1 MRKLSVA
8 SLSVLVCC
16 LSITNCAT
24 NATKPYDLVITG
36 GRVIDPETGLDAI
49 RNVAINAGRIEAVSS
64 LNLIGKQQVNATGLV
79 VSPGF
84 IDLHDHSQNIAG
96 DTYHVRDGVTTAL
109 ELENGVHPFPNNTAE
124 RQSLQQ
130 QLEARKG
137 KALINYG
144 YSVGYVGVRLLAKNK
159 DNKKVFY
166 EIANAEELKIILS
179 LVEQG
184 LDEGALGIGVPLD
197 YMSAAVNDEELEAL
211 FSLAAQRK
219 VPLFI
224 HIRMAGDVSDLSGF
238 EEMVDMVRKTGASLH
253 MVHITSTG
261 LGRTPAYI
269 DMMEQAQAEGLD
281 ITTELYP
288 YTAGS
293 TYISSTLFDQDW
305 QAKFGISYPS
315 IEWSLTGEC
324 FTDKKMWDEY
334 REKYPGGRV
343 NIHAMKEEWL
353 EAALRHPGIMVAS
366 DGRVAGL
373 DIKTHPRAIG
383 TFSRVLGHYVRGK
396 KVLSLPDAISKMT
409 YLPAKRLEDFTP
421 IMKRKGR
428 IQVGADADI
437 TVFDPEKVIDRATF
451 TEPNQFSEGISYVL
465 VNGQVVVKN
474 QVIQSG
480 VFPGKPISTTR

>member
-1 MRKLSVA
+1 MNIRST
-8 SLSVLVCC
+8 VLLGILISC

-24 NATKPYDLVITG
+24 HATKHYDLVITG
-36 GRVIDPETGLDAI
+36 GHVIDPETGLDAI
-49 RNVAINAGRIEAVSS
+49 KNVAINAGRIEAVSTM
-64 LNLIGKQQVNATGLV
+64 NLIGKQQINAAGLV

-109 ELENGVHPFPNNTAE
+109 ELENGVSPFPKKITE
-124 RQSLQQ
+124 RQTLQQ
-130 QLEARKG
+130 QLDARKE

-144 YSVGYVGVRLLAKNK
+144 YSVGYLGVRLLAKNR
-159 DNKKVFY
+159 DIKKAFY
-166 EIANAEELKIILS
+166 ETANAEEIKIILS
-179 LVEQG
+179 LIELG

-211 FSLAAQRK
+211 FSLAAHRK

-224 HIRMAGDVSDLSGF
+224 HIRMAGEVSDLSGF
-238 EEMVDMVRKTGASLH
+238 EEMVEMVRKTGASLH

-261 LGRTPAYI
+261 LGRTPVYI
-269 DMMEQAQAEGLD
+269 DMMEQAQADGFD

-293 TYISSTLFDQDW
+293 TYISSTLFYQDW

-315 IEWSLTGEC
+315 MEWSLTGKR
-324 FTDKKMWDEY
+324 FTDKNMWDEY
-334 REKYPGGRV
+334 REKYPLGRV
-343 NIHAMKEEWL
+343 NIHAIKEEWL
-353 EAALRHPGIMVAS
+353 ETSLRHPDIMIAS

-373 DIKTHPRAIG
+373 DIRAHPRAMG
-383 TFSRVLGHYVRGK
+383 TFSRVLGRYVREK
-396 KVLSLPDAISKMT
+396 EILSLPDAIRKMT
-409 YLPAKRLEDFTP
+409 YLPAKRLQDFTP

-437 TVFDPEKVIDRATF
+437 TVFDPDTVIDRATF
-451 TEPNQFSEGISYVL
+451 SEPNQFSKGIKYVL
-465 VNGQVVVKN
+465 VGGQVVVKD
-474 QVIQSG
+474 QVIQPG
-480 VFPGKPISTTR
+480 IFPGKPISTTR